1 MRIRKNKYIFIPKVT
16 CLMQP
21 SVASPA
27 STSIHYHLKL
37 LYKAYQHISNDNK
50 MTAVRLNAWGFDHPR
65 DISKLTNTSIP
76 HLYKI
81 WAQHSH
87 SGTVVKTSVLAPGHP
102 RLLTQK
108 DTLYL
113 LVLARYKPTRFL
125 DKYIKLLE
133 RNWFLA
139 VSTSTIHCT
148 FERAGL
154 SVKHVQKLAK
164 ERSKS
169 KWAKYVYRIGRYSPV
184 CLLFLDEAQ
193 PFVRKRRFSLVGGLA
208 LDEGIVCS
216 RVLEGSYTWETFLES
231 LWEDV
236 VSPTFLV

>member
-1 MRIRKNKYIFIPKVT
+1 M
-16 CLMQP
+16 
-21 SVASPA
+21 
-27 STSIHYHLKL
+27 
-37 LYKAYQHISNDNK
+37 
-50 MTAVRLNAWGFDHPR
+50 
-65 DISKLTNTSIP
+65 
-76 HLYKI
+76 
-81 WAQHSH
+81 
-87 SGTVVKTSVLAPGHP
+87 KTSVLAPGRP

-113 LVLARYKPTRFL
+113 LALAWYKPTCFL
-125 DKYIKLLE
+125 DEYIKLLE
-133 RNWFLA
+133 RNRFLA
-139 VSTSTIHCT
+139 VSTSTIHRT
-148 FERAGL
+148 FEHAGL

-184 CLLFLDEAQ
+184 CLLFLDETAKDDRTYAHLWGRSWKGEWVEEAQ
-193 PFVRKRRFSLVGGLA
+193 PFVRKHRFLLVGGLA

-216 RVLEGSYTWETFLES
+216 RVLEGLYTWKTFLEF